1 MRSSNCLIDSRW
13 VLQITDF
20 GLHEFKAGQDD
31 PDWKTKELRRSLYIS
46 PELLRNPSPPARGT
60 QKGDVYSFG
69 IVLYEI
75 LGRAG
80 PWGHL
85 EMSSHGRSIILVFY
99 ITKHTRN

>member
-1 MRSSNCLIDSRW
+1 M
-13 VLQITDF
+13 
-20 GLHEFKAGQDD
+20 HEFKAGEDD
-31 PDWKTKELRRSLYIS
+31 PDWKTKELRRSLYMS

-85 EMSSHGRSIILVFY
+85 NMSLHG
-99 ITKHTRN
+99 KHLLTFVYSTSSSNFGYRNH